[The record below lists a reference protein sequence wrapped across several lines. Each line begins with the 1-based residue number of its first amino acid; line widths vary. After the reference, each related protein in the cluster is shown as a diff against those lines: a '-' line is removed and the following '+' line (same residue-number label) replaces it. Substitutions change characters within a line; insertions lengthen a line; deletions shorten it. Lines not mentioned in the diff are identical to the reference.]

1 MEGEKRYSPK
11 NKTTVENAKKVPYEY
26 VGKQKIYLEFDNWQ
40 KREEAMAVII
50 KLKEKNPELFKRLF
64 GGLEFIKIDEKREA
78 GLSLSFDTYLDKR
91 SEEISNYLEE
101 NRVKLS
107 KKTNGE
113 TEIYDLPMAA

>member
-64 GGLEFIKIDEKREA
+64 GGLEFIKIDEKERR
-78 GLSLSFDTYLDKR
+78 D
-91 SEEISNYLEE
+91 
-101 NRVKLS
+101 
-107 KKTNGE
+107 
-113 TEIYDLPMAA
+113 